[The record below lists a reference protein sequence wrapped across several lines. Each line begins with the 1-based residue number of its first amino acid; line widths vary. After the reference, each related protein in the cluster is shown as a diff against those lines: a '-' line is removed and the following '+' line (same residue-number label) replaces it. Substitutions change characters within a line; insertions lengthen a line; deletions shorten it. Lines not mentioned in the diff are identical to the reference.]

1 MIHIGLC
8 ADEKFSIALGV
19 CMTSI
24 FESNKGSDVM
34 VHILTKAFLEKTI
47 EKINRTME
55 IYHQEVKIYQIDD
68 IKISRKKISGQL
80 FRSRKTAEPLPEYQP
95 WEEQSYNAICR
106 DNFQKL

>member
-34 VHILTKAFLEKTI
+34 VHILTKGFLEKTI

-68 IKISRKKISGQL
+68 SL
-80 FRSRKTAEPLPEYQP
+80 FDGYPLSSTFPKSIYFVIFSKDTACG
-95 WEEQSYNAICR
+95 N
-106 DNFQKL
+106 